1 MRLPFRSILSALFS
15 VGALLVMA
23 GNARAQK
30 PPVIN
35 RNPSPTITR
44 SYSVTGRVSDGS
56 DHTMLNSVRVELRSF
71 GGAMVASAFT
81 SGDGNFDI
89 ENVARGSY
97 MLVVEEMGYQSSSQR
112 IDVDGS
118 VVGVSVDLRKL
129 TGPAGTSAKGS
140 ATISARELSIPHK
153 AHDAMEKGLSLLYAK
168 ADYPGSLKQFQ
179 QAIEKYPDYYEAYT
193 QEGVAHLKMGDAAGS
208 EQAFRK
214 SIEVSKDKYADA
226 FFWLATLLSDNERF
240 ADAETAARKAVELNS
255 SSWQA
260 NSELSRALL
269 GLNRAAEAETSAR
282 AAVDLQPGNAN
293 LHLLLA
299 NIHMQQ
305 KNDVALLDDLNSYL
319 KLAPTGSFA
328 SQVRQQRDEVEH
340 NLADTKA
347 APAASGAV
355 NP

>member
-1 MRLPFRSILSALFS
+1 MGRPVNMRLPFRSIFSALFS
-15 VGALLVMA
+15 VCALLVMA
-23 GNARAQK
+23 GSARAQK
-30 PPVIN
+30 PPVNN

-81 SGDGNFDI
+81 SGDGNFDF

-129 TGPAGTSAKGS
+129 TGPGGTSAKGA
-140 ATISARELSIPHK
+140 ATVSARELSIPHK

-168 ADYPGSLKQFQ
+168 ADYPGSLKHFQ
-179 QAIEKYPDYYEAYT
+179 QAIDKYPDYYEAYT

-214 SIEVSKDKYADA
+214 SIEVSKEKYADA
-226 FFWLATLLSDNERF
+226 FFSLATLLSDNKRL
-240 ADAETAARKAVELNS
+240 ADAEAAGA
-255 SSWQA
+255 QA
-260 NSELSRALL
+260 
-269 GLNRAAEAETSAR
+269 G
-282 AAVDLQPGNAN
+282 
-293 LHLLLA
+293 
-299 NIHMQQ
+299 
-305 KNDVALLDDLNSYL
+305 
-319 KLAPTGSFA
+319 
-328 SQVRQQRDEVEH
+328 
-340 NLADTKA
+340 
-347 APAASGAV
+347 
-355 NP
+355 

>member
-1 MRLPFRSILSALFS
+1 
-15 VGALLVMA
+15 
-23 GNARAQK
+23 
-30 PPVIN
+30 
-35 RNPSPTITR
+35 
-44 SYSVTGRVSDGS
+44 
-56 DHTMLNSVRVELRSF
+56 
-71 GGAMVASAFT
+71 
-81 SGDGNFDI
+81 
-89 ENVARGSY
+89 
-97 MLVVEEMGYQSSSQR
+97 
-112 IDVDGS
+112 
-118 VVGVSVDLRKL
+118 
-129 TGPAGTSAKGS
+129 
-140 ATISARELSIPHK
+140 
-153 AHDAMEKGLSLLYAK
+153 
-168 ADYPGSLKQFQ
+168 
-179 QAIEKYPDYYEAYT
+179 
-193 QEGVAHLKMGDAAGS
+193 MGDAAGS

-240 ADAETAARKAVELNS
+240 ADAEAAARKAVDLNPAA
-255 SSWQA
+255 WQA

-347 APAASGAV
+347 APSASGGAV